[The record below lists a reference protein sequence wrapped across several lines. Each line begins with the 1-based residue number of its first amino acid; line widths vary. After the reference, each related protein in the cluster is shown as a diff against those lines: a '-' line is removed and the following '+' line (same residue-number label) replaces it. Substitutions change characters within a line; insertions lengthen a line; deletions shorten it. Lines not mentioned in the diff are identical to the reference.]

1 MLISSFSLA
10 KWLERGPY
18 PRLLRNICLLHQEN
32 LKKKLRKHVS
42 TEQAEIN
49 FVTRDSEGTSS
60 TLMQGIDKDK
70 KEKET
75 LKLLIINRIEV
86 KLREDLAN
94 LLAMVQETKKTQ

>member
-1 MLISSFSLA
+1 
-10 KWLERGPY
+10 
-18 PRLLRNICLLHQEN
+18 
-32 LKKKLRKHVS
+32 
-42 TEQAEIN
+42 
-49 FVTRDSEGTSS
+49 
-60 TLMQGIDKDK
+60 MQGIDKDK